1 MVPGVL
7 LGGGVCLADDA
18 AALHTDRSSPTDI
31 KNMGYPIWVP
41 HILAY
46 TTHFDTM
53 QRSSPERCIR

>member
-31 KNMGYPIWVP
+31 KNLGHPIRVLY
-41 HILAY
+41 ILVLPLPKGSAL
-46 TTHFDTM
+46 TTALH
-53 QRSSPERCIR
+53 